1 MTLKKFEGHG
11 VVDDPMVADLLN
23 IRHVIKSLKHA
34 PITGSNEDEKVH
46 RAEYLASMESFW
58 GYLPI
63 KGDTKAPM
71 LKYKNQ
77 PYLSLVECLSYQPK
91 ALAIRSS
98 RLLAI
103 DYDDEKSLDFMAER
117 GIDFTYETWHVRRTD
132 NIWRFKTLFLP
143 SQEQI
148 SMLPFGEIKR
158 EVNQ

>member
-1 MTLKKFEGHG
+1 MTLKKFEGHREL
-11 VVDDPMVADLLN
+11 DDSMLADPLHT
-23 IRHVIKSLKHA
+23 RQEVRSLKHA

-103 DYDDEKSLDFMAER
+103 DYDDEKSYGSPLISTEYYSNKKVALEP
-117 GIDFTYETWHVRRTD
+117 
-132 NIWRFKTLFLP
+132 LP
-143 SQEQI
+143 
-148 SMLPFGEIKR
+148 R
-158 EVNQ
+158 